1 MLFCAIIYRTSI
13 TFCIKTALGQDPS
26 LAADIKIRV
35 GQKSLCYRSRTIK
48 QTEKVSNL
56 VSGPLV

>member
-13 TFCIKTALGQDPS
+13 TFCSKMDLGQAPS

-35 GQKSLCYRSRTIK
+35 GQSLCYRSRTIK
-48 QTEKVSNL
+48 LKKVSNL